1 MSEVKKD
8 KMISVKVNSEIWQQF
23 KEITGKYGSTAN
35 GMVNQLI
42 TEYVYNKGKELK
54 DLDAM

>member
-23 KEITGKYGSTAN
+23 KEITSKYGSTAN

-42 TEYVYNKGKELK
+42 TEYVYNKSKELK
-54 DLDAM
+54 DLNAM